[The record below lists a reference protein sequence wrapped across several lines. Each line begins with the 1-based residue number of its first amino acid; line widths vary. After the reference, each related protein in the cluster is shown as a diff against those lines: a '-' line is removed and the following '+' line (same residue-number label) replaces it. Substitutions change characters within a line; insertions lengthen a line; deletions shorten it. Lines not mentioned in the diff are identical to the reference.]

1 MKVWPRRR
9 PEKVPQ
15 PDTHPKKIQKK
26 MIEMKDEPTMLLK
39 NKEASDKLYTD
50 GAVFLEG
57 CYMSEI
63 KGDDCFFATRITE
76 SRLPI

>member
-1 MKVWPRRR
+1 
-9 PEKVPQ
+9 
-15 PDTHPKKIQKK
+15 
-26 MIEMKDEPTMLLK
+26 MKDEPTMLLK